1 MELHIALLVIT
12 ILQQGI
18 SLERHVTP
26 RVAIIGGGIGG
37 ASASHFLTELLKE
50 SVEIDLYEAKTIGG
64 RLATIKI
71 DKDEVEAGGSII
83 HSKNMYMQRFV
94 KLLGLEKSSSSDE
107 TFGIWNGD
115 EFIFIASDWSIISL
129 MKLFYRYGFQLYT
142 LKSLVSNMIE
152 DFVKIYDL
160 QDAGQSFANVTT
172 LLSAMN
178 KDFPK
183 LLKTSTKEYLLHK
196 GCTEKMINELVQV
209 ATVVNYG
216 QEVDIQ
222 SFVGSIAVAGMDGGL
237 WSIKGGNKGVPEHLI
252 YRNKKVTVVPSCVT
266 KIRNLANDHD
276 VSQYEVTYIN
286 KDSTDPMTSNYDIV
300 IIAAPLTNDQEFQIE
315 FIGFPGNLVIPG
327 KYQTTYATF
336 IKANLKPKYFN
347 LQEPLDGILSC
358 NPNKT
363 TISSVGK
370 VNPVDDSIR
379 KDPQVWKVFSRK
391 SLETSLVHDMFS
403 EVIEKKEIAWKAYPR
418 YSTKMNFDNFKLHDA
433 LYHVN
438 AFEWAGSTMEMS
450 AIAGRNV
457 AILAYNDFLQK
468 FSNSILD
475 KETKSKTT
483 SKTTSK
489 KLHYSEDL

>member
-1 MELHIALLVIT
+1 MGLHIALLILGVT

-18 SLERHVTP
+18 SLEVHAP

-37 ASASHFLTELLKE
+37 ASASHFLTKLLKE

-83 HSKNMYMQRFV
+83 HSMNMYMQRFV
-94 KLLGLEKSSSSDE
+94 KLLGLEKSPSSDE

-115 EFIFIASDWSIISL
+115 EFVFIASNWSIVSL
-129 MKLFYRYGFQLYT
+129 IKLFYRYGFQLYT
-142 LKSLVSNMIE
+142 LKSFVSNMIE

-160 QDAGQSFANVTT
+160 QDAGQSFANVTA

-183 LLKTSTKEYLLHK
+183 LLKTSMKEYLLHK

-222 SFVGSIAVAGMDGGL
+222 SFVGSIAVAGMDGDL
-237 WSIKGGNKGVPEHLI
+237 WSIKDGNKGVPEHLI
-252 YRNKKVTVVPSCVT
+252 YRNKKVNVVPSRVT
-266 KIRNLANDHD
+266 KIRNLTNNHD

-286 KDSTDPMTSNYDIV
+286 KGSTDPMTSNYDIV
-300 IIAAPLTNDQEFQIE
+300 IIAAPLTSDQEFQIE
-315 FIGFPGNLVIPG
+315 FIGFPGNLMFPG

-336 IKANLKPKYFN
+336 IKANLKPKYFG

-370 VNPVDDSIR
+370 VNSVDGSIR

-391 SLETSLVHDMFS
+391 PLETSLVHDMFS
-403 EVIEKKEIAWKAYPR
+403 KIIEKKEIAWKAYPR

-438 AFEWAGSTMEMS
+438 AFEWAGSSMEMS

-468 FSNSILD
+468 FPNSILD
-475 KETKSKTT
+475 KETSEH
-483 SKTTSK
+483 TSK
-489 KLHYSEDL
+489 KLNYSEDL

>member
-1 MELHIALLVIT
+1 MKLHIALLVIT

-18 SLERHVTP
+18 SLEQHVIP

-50 SVEIDLYEAKTIGG
+50 SVKIDLYEAKIIGG
-64 RLATIKI
+64 RLATVKI

-94 KLLGLEKSSSSDE
+94 KLLGLEKSSSSSDE

-115 EFIFIASDWSIISL
+115 EFIFIASDWSIVSL
-129 MKLFYRYGFQLYT
+129 MKLFHRYGFQLYT
-142 LKSLVSNMIE
+142 LKSLISNMIE

-160 QDAGQSFANVTT
+160 QDAGQSFANVTA

-209 ATVVNYG
+209 AIVVNYG

-222 SFVGSIAVAGMDGGL
+222 SFVGTIAVAGMGSDL

-300 IIAAPLTNDQEFQIE
+300 IIAAPLTSDQEFQIK

-336 IKANLKPKYFN
+336 IKANLKPNYFN
-347 LQEPLDGILSC
+347 LQEPLDEILSC

-370 VNPVDDSIR
+370 VNPVDDSFR
-379 KDPQVWKVFSRK
+379 KDPQIWKVFSRK
-391 SLETSLVHDMFS
+391 PLETSLVHDMFS
-403 EVIEKKEIAWKAYPR
+403 KIIEKKEIAWKAYPR

-433 LYHVN
+433 LYYVN
-438 AFEWAGSTMEMS
+438 AFEWAGSAMEMS

-468 FSNSILD
+468 FPNSTLN
-475 KETKSKTT
+475 KEISKH
-483 SKTTSK
+483 TSK
-489 KLHYSEDL
+489 KLDYSEEL